1 MDLHSVHQRL
11 ITVASE
17 MGFVQSSEGDLGRFM
32 RLLVASRPDGR
43 FLELGTGVGFG
54 GLGCWMGWTTT
65 RRWSLWSWMTRSN
78 PWRGMPWPG
87 MSA

>member
-32 RLLVASRPDGR
+32 RLLVASRPGGR

-54 GLGCWMGWTTT
+54 GLGGWMGWTGWDVKGQV
-65 RRWSLWSWMTRSN
+65 RIKQV
-78 PWRGMPWPG
+78 RGG
-87 MSA
+87 MMD